1 VGSAGRMVTDNGK
14 TYMLRKE
21 PAATPHCP
29 PHNLHEGS
37 ELSTE
42 LLLLLLVGMV
52 RVNNY
57 DFKIQP

>member
-1 VGSAGRMVTDNGK
+1 MVTDNGK